1 MKITTT
7 KKLDLTFKA
16 IIQSLAKLQKEID
29 SSQLEEFIKV
39 LVSAHSLD
47 RTVFVYGF
55 GRSLLIGKAFSMRLM
70 HLGFKS
76 YVIGEVITPAI
87 NAEDVFIVISRT
99 LSNKAIPPAINIAKN
114 CKARVVVIT
123 SKEDSPPLKKGD
135 DLLVVP
141 DLKSNAT
148 KTPSAN
154 TPLGTLF
161 EVSTMVLLDCV
172 VAELMHQ
179 MGITEEEMEARH
191 ANIE

>member
-29 SSQLEEFIKV
+29 SSQLEEIIKV
-39 LVSAHSLD
+39 LVSAHSSD
-47 RTVFVYGF
+47 RKVFVYGF

-76 YVIGEVITPAI
+76 HVIGEVITPAV

-114 CKARVVVIT
+114 CKARIVVIT
-123 SKEDSPPLKKGD
+123 SKDSPTLKKAD
-135 DLLVVP
+135 NLLVVP
-141 DLKSNAT
+141 DLKSNAVR
-148 KTPSAN
+148 TPSAN

-161 EVSTMVLLDCV
+161 EISTMVLLDCA
-172 VAELMHQ
+172 VAELMHR

-191 ANIE
+191 ANVE

>member
-1 MKITTT
+1 MKIITT
-7 KKLDLTFKA
+7 KTLDFTFKA
-16 IIQSLAKLQKEID
+16 IIQSLVKLQKEID

-39 LVSAHSLD
+39 LVSAHSSD
-47 RTVFVYGF
+47 KRVFVYGF
-55 GRSLLIGKAFSMRLM
+55 GRSLLMGKAFSMRLM

-76 YVIGEVITPAI
+76 YVISEVTTPAV

-99 LSNKAIPPAINIAKN
+99 LSNEVIPPVIDIATK
-114 CKARVVVIT
+114 CKARIVVLT
-123 SKEDSPPLKKGD
+123 SKRDSPTLKKAD

-141 DLKSNAT
+141 DLKSNADR
-148 KTPSAN
+148 TPSAN

-172 VAELMHQ
+172 VAELMHR

-191 ANIE
+191 ANVE